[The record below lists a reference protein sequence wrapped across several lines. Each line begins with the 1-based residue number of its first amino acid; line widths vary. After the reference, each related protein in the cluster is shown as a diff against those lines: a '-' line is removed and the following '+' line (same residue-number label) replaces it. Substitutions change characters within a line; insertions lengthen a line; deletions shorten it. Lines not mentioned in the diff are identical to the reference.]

1 MNMSRPAISSPN
13 EYESSAISSPNE
25 MSRAISIM
33 NMSRQLSLVLMNM
46 SRPAISSP
54 NEYESSSYL

>member
-25 MSRAISIM
+25 YESS
-33 NMSRQLSLVLMNM
+33 
-46 SRPAISSP
+46 AISSP
-54 NEYESSSYL
+54 NEYEYVVSYL

>member
-13 EYESSAISSPNE
+13 EYESSAIS
-25 MSRAISIM
+25 I
-33 NMSRQLSLVLMNM
+33 LMNM